1 MPWTSMKNTVTAG
14 FLGIRQR
21 LANVR
26 RCADIL
32 ATYAHDDV
40 AFAEALASGFA
51 ARIDIGHDDTF
62 GIVVQVMV
70 TSNNLVLRAHRPSML
85 RAAAFYG

>member
-62 GIVVQVMV
+62 GIVVQVILIPGLGAD
-70 TSNNLVLRAHRPSML
+70 NNQGNSGGPTPL
-85 RAAAFYG
+85 